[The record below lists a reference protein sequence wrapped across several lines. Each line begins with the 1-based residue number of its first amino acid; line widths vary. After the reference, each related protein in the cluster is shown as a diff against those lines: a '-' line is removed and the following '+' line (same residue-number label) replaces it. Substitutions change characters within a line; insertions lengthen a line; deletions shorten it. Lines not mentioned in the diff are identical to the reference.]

1 MGQAKQ
7 RKAEIAALKASKT
20 NIRFFAVRHCE
31 NGEKEFAH
39 AEVTLGKPVNG
50 KNELLRHICL
60 NDWLH
65 NPPVEHIAE
74 YLVQTNTYK
83 MFSQFNNS
91 DAKGFVINFYEVDEE
106 YSRQVGQKA
115 HSAREIMAMPV
126 EAVKD
131 YAEKVSAEL
140 KATGEYSVKEYA

>member
-7 RKAEIAALKASKT
+7 RQAEIAALKASKT
-20 NIRFFAVRHCE
+20 TIRFFAIRHCE

-39 AEVTLGKPVNG
+39 AEATIGKPVNN
-50 KNELLRHICL
+50 KNDLLRHICVK
-60 NDWLH
+60 DWLH
-65 NPPVEHIAE
+65 QPPVSEIAE

-91 DAKGFVINFYEVDEE
+91 ASKGFVINFYEVDKE
-106 YSRQVGQKA
+106 YSRQIGQKA
-115 HSAREIMAMPV
+115 FAAREIMAMPV

-131 YAEKVSAEL
+131 YAEKFAAEL
-140 KATGEYSVKEYA
+140 KATGEYSVKDYA